1 MGDFNREIGKK
12 HNWRIPSWAN
22 YRFEELCIRI
32 EDLPSDSEEAHAI
45 RDEIRSLPNFPRNA
59 REDDIIYR
67 EITTV
72 R

>member
-1 MGDFNREIGKK
+1 MASQFKEY
-12 HNWRIPSWAN
+12 HWRIPEWAN
-22 YRFEELCIRI
+22 HRFMELCIRI
-32 EDLPSDSEEAHAI
+32 EALSADSEEAHAI
-45 RDEIRSLPNFPRNA
+45 RDEIRSLPNFPRDA